1 MFLRAAFGCRSVHI
15 AHSQSVCARSEAAG
29 MLNAYRCTSN
39 LTEFM
44 KTHSLLNS
52 MSPFRGVA
60 SETLGCL
67 QQAFGFGNEFP
78 YPLLFENVKV
88 LLHRRAVGEVLF
100 ANHND
105 YLQIRYTR
113 DHAGLIR
120 ETGSSTKRDLHD
132 IIEDCLD
139 RVASRTPRLNWVE
152 RLFGNPQKVSVDTL
166 AARRF
171 HDEVHAGVL
180 IWMGSRAAEV
190 QDECI
195 KTAVESRIAELQRVH
210 EGELTLLSDRET
222 EHMRQLTNG
231 MFHDKGR
238 VLAEKAREAMGLLS
252 RSKTPLPALEIKK
265 MSVNN
270 YFLLGIRIVFVVDAT
285 EEIFIPQGSMC
296 TISAIL
302 PESHFPSEGAIDA
315 PSMAVDIAPQI
326 RQQYLD
332 PNERLLLAHPVVESG
347 GGRRLIMVMA
357 DAKKRVST
365 VHVTGPADTQ
375 LCQRTVRK
383 TLHKSLSLAAFDDMS
398 RLLVLYSAEDDRM
411 QVNRFDDANYSQIK
425 TMWEIPLS
433 HDLGAPLRAV
443 SIVPGKGREILM
455 VFEGRIYLYSAMNK
469 MWRSSQLHLKSSSQ
483 EQQVVD
489 SLE

>member
-15 AHSQSVCARSEAAG
+15 AHSQSACARSEAAG
-29 MLNAYRCTSN
+29 MLNAYRCTSD

-52 MSPFRGVA
+52 MSPFRGTA
-60 SETLGCL
+60 SEALGCL
-67 QQAFGFGNEFP
+67 QQAFGLGNEFP
-78 YPLLFENVKV
+78 HTLLFENVKV

-100 ANHND
+100 ENHKGSLKIGYKKN
-105 YLQIRYTR
+105 YP
-113 DHAGLIR
+113 GLIR
-120 ETGSSTKRDLHD
+120 ATESSTKRNLND

-139 RVASRTPRLNWVE
+139 RVAFRMRPRAAWE
-152 RLFGNPQKVSVDTL
+152 KVMKPWMSFVDNS

-171 HDEVHAGVL
+171 HDDVHAAVL
-180 IWMGSRAAEV
+180 IWMGSRAAEL
-190 QDECI
+190 QDEYT
-195 KTAVESRIAELQRVH
+195 KAAVESRIAELQRVH
-210 EGELTLLSDRET
+210 EVELTQLFNRET
-222 EHMRQLTNG
+222 EHMRQLSDD

-252 RSKTPLPALEIKK
+252 RSETSLPALEIKK
-265 MSVNN
+265 MSVKQ
-270 YFLLGIRIVFVVDAT
+270 YFRPEKIEFVVDAT

-315 PSMAVDIAPQI
+315 LSMAVGIAPQI
-326 RQQYLD
+326 RQQHLD
-332 PNERLLLAHPVVESG
+332 PNERLVLAHPVVESG
-347 GGRRLIMVMA
+347 GGRRMVMVMA
-357 DAKKRVST
+357 DAKKRLST
-365 VHVTGPADTQ
+365 VHVAGPADTQ

-383 TLHKSLSLAAFDDMS
+383 ALHKGLSLAAFDDMS

-411 QVNRFDDANYSQIK
+411 QVNRFDGNYSQIK

-433 HDLGAPLRAV
+433 HDLDAPLRAV

-455 VFEGRIYLYSAMNK
+455 VCEGRIYLYSAMNK
-469 MWRSSQLHLKSSSQ
+469 MWRSSQLLLKSSSQ
-483 EQQVVD
+483 EQQVIHRLD
-489 SLE
+489 